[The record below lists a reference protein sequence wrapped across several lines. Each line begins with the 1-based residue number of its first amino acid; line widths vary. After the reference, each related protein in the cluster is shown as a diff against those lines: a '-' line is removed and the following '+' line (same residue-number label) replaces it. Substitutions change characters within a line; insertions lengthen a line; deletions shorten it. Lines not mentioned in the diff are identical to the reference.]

1 MYNKFSFIYDN
12 LMKTQVDYEKICKNI
27 LNICLKYNLNVKTV
41 LECAMGSGNLTEV
54 FLSENL
60 EVDGFDISDDMLSI
74 AYNKLIAFKNVNIL
88 KGDVRYFNSGKT
100 YDLICC
106 FFDVI
111 NYLKNLSDI
120 ELFLCN
126 SYKQMNENSIL
137 MFDINS
143 KYKLKQYLGNND
155 FIVEENGIF
164 YTWRNELNDKYIDFN
179 IDFFA
184 KTDNNMYE
192 RIVEK
197 QRQYIYEESE
207 IEKVIE
213 NKNFKI
219 LEKIDF
225 ETFEKSNEN
234 SFRILYVLTKQK

>member
-1 MYNKFSFIYDN
+1 MYNRFSFIYDN

-74 AYNKLIAFKNVNIL
+74 AYNKLISFENVNIL
-88 KGDVRYFNSGKT
+88 KGDVRYFNSGKI

-111 NYLKNLSDI
+111 NYLTNLSDI
-120 ELFLCN
+120 ESFLYN

-155 FIVEENGIF
+155 FIVEEDDVF
-164 YTWRNELNDKYIDFN
+164 YTWRNELSDKYIDFN
-179 IDFFA
+179 IDFFTKA
-184 KTDNNMYE
+184 DNNMYE

-207 IEKVIE
+207 IEKLIKD
-213 NKNFKI
+213 KNFKI

-225 ETFEKSNEN
+225 ETFEKSDEN
-234 SFRILYVLTKQK
+234 SFRILYVLSKQK